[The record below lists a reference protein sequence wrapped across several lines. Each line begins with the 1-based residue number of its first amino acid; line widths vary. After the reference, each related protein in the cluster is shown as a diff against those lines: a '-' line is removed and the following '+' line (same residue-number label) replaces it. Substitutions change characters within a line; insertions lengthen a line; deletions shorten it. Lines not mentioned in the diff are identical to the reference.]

1 MKLRAIRKPSAH
13 LGAVLPL
20 IYLGYLF
27 GLYATSDPFVFGAD
41 PGKEIVLYLGEWAII
56 LLFVTL
62 SVSPLQ
68 NIAKIRLVPFRR
80 MLGLWAFT
88 YAALHM
94 LAYTVFLLGLDF
106 QGFWADVI
114 ERPYIT
120 VGALALFGMMPL
132 AITSTQSMQR
142 RLKHNWKKLHQLIYP
157 VSFLVIIHFFWQ
169 TRSDFTEVFLYSAL
183 LAWLMSYRAFKS
195 KRFQELLNAR
205 EPADLGA

>member
-1 MKLRAIRKPSAH
+1 MNLPATRKPLAH
-13 LGAVLPL
+13 LVAALPL

-27 GLYATSDPFVFGAD
+27 GLYASSDPFVFGAD

-56 LLFVTL
+56 LLFATL
-62 SVSPLQ
+62 GVSPLQ

-80 MLGLWAFT
+80 MLGLWAFA

-94 LAYTVFLLGLDF
+94 LAYTVFLLGLDWS
-106 QGFWADVI
+106 GFWADVI

-132 AITSTQSMQR
+132 AITSTKSMQR

-157 VSFLVIIHFFWQ
+157 ISFLVIIHFFWQ

-183 LAWLMSYRAFKS
+183 LAWLMGYRAFKS
-195 KRFQELLNAR
+195 KRFQELLKTR
-205 EPADLGA
+205 KPANLGA